1 MATPATRTVIGVVG
15 DTRHNGLAAEPEP
28 EIYRP
33 AYQAYWP
40 FYALAMRVRADAPV
54 PANGLRAAVS
64 SLDPELPVGDL
75 RWLDERASDSVA
87 WRRSSMA
94 LLGVFAGAALLLT
107 FFGVYSV
114 VSYAVVQGTREIGV
128 RVALG
133 AAPADIAR
141 TFLLRGATLA
151 GWGVAAGVAASALLT
166 GVLETLLFGITPFDS
181 ATYAA
186 VAALTVLVTL
196 LATLAPALAAA
207 RLDPTVA
214 LRAE

>member
-1 MATPATRTVIGVVG
+1 
-15 DTRHNGLAAEPEP
+15 
-28 EIYRP
+28 
-33 AYQAYWP
+33 
-40 FYALAMRVRADAPV
+40 
-54 PANGLRAAVS
+54 
-64 SLDPELPVGDL
+64 
-75 RWLDERASDSVA
+75 
-87 WRRSSMA
+87 MA

-114 VSYAVVQGTREIGV
+114 VSYAVVQRTREIGV

-151 GWGVAAGVAASALLT
+151 AGGLAAGVAAPALLT
-166 GVLETLLFGITPFDS
+166 GLLETLLFGITPFDS

-186 VAALTVLVTL
+186 VAALTLLVTL
-196 LATLAPALAAA
+196 LATLAPA
-207 RLDPTVA
+207 RVNPTVA